1 MRKIKCLLVV
11 FITVL
16 ACEAE
21 PEKLDFSKFK
31 ITDANGQSIIK
42 IDEKGTI
49 TKNGDKV
56 GCVEKNGI
64 ISDKKGRTILKL
76 GEDETLFL
84 DNEGK
89 AVIRVYK
96 NGEFT
101 SSSGELIQWSDAG
114 ELTKGEENTGI
125 TIYPIEKRFLQI
137 ASILLYLYYV
147 I

>member
-1 MRKIKCLLVV
+1 MRKIKCLLVIFV
-11 FITVL
+11 IML

-49 TKNGDKV
+49 TKNGGIV
-56 GCVEKNGI
+56 GCVGKNGI

-76 GEDETLFL
+76 GKDETLFL

-101 SSSGELIQWSDAG
+101 NSSGELIQWSDAG
-114 ELTKGEENTGI
+114 ELIKGEENTGI

>member
-1 MRKIKCLLVV
+1 MRKINCLLLL
-11 FITVL
+11 FIMLL

-21 PEKLDFSKFK
+21 PDKLSFAKFK

-42 IDEKGTI
+42 IDEKGNI

-56 GCVEKNGI
+56 GCVKKNGI
-64 ISDKKGRTILKL
+64 ISDKKGRTILEL
-76 GEDETLFL
+76 SEDDILFL

-101 SSSGELIQWSDAG
+101 NSAGELMQWTDSGELM
-114 ELTKGEENTGI
+114 KGKENTGI
-125 TIYPIEKRFLQI
+125 TIYPMEKRFLQI